1 MTNPNP
7 ELSIVVPVFNEASNL
22 KQVYARLA
30 GALEPLGRSF
40 ELVMVDDGSS
50 DNSLEILR
58 EIHKSDPRLRIV
70 RLARNFGQTPAT
82 YAGFSHV
89 RGSIVVTI
97 DADLQN
103 PPEEIPKLLAK
114 IDEGYDAA
122 QGWRDNRQDS
132 VLRRIPSMI
141 LNRFVSRSLGIKV
154 RDLGCGLKAFRREVI
169 EHLLMFKHHARYV
182 PAEVYWLGV
191 RVAEVQVEHRER
203 ASGTSKYGL
212 YTLLKLNFDM
222 ISSITTAPIKFVGA
236 LGLLLSVIGFAMVL
250 RILYVR
256 LFFGNVNGMSTVMA
270 VLFFLT
276 GVQMASLGFVCE
288 YIARIFVEVQS
299 KPYFVIKEVIE

>member
-1 MTNPNP
+1 MTNSSP
-7 ELSIVVPVFNEASNL
+7 ELSIVIPVFNEASNL
-22 KQVYARLA
+22 RQVHSRLV

-50 DNSLEILR
+50 DNSIDILT
-58 EIHKSDPRLRIV
+58 ELHQGDPRLRVV

-89 RGSIVVTI
+89 RGSIIVTI

-132 VLRRIPSMI
+132 ALRRVPSMI
-141 LNRFVSRSLGIKV
+141 LNRIVSRALRVKV

-169 EHLLMFKHHARYV
+169 DHLLTFKHHARYV

-191 RVAEVQVEHRER
+191 RVAEVQVAHSER

-212 YTLLKLNFDM
+212 FTLLRLNFDM

-236 LGLLLSVIGFAMVL
+236 LGLLLSFIGFAMVV
-250 RILYVR
+250 RIMYVR
-256 LFFGNVNGMSTVMA
+256 VTQGNINGMGTVMA

-276 GVQMASLGFVCE
+276 GVQMAALGFVCE